1 MGKVSCGLCSLG
13 MSGRVFHGPL
23 IDAHPGFVLKAVL
36 ERTKNEASKF
46 YPDIKTYRK
55 YEDLLNDTEIEL
67 LVVNVPDHLHH
78 PFSKQAL
85 EAGKHLVVEKPF
97 TMTVEEGED
106 IIKLAEKKNLN
117 VFVYQNRRWD
127 SDFLAVKKVLESGQ
141 LGRVVEFE
149 AHYDRF
155 RPDPPIG
162 TWKEDEKLGPG
173 LLYNLG
179 AHLIDQVLVLFGQP
193 KSIYAEIRKLRKN
206 TGIVDF
212 FTLNLYYPEMTATL
226 KSSYLVKKA
235 PAKYILHGDKGSFI
249 KSGMDP
255 QEERLNKGWKAD
267 AADIGLEPKEYW
279 GKIFTDQTG
288 QEGELIISPKGN
300 YMKFYDGVFAGLN
313 GKKDAGVNAGQGLD
327 VIRII
332 EAAIESNKLGKR
344 IHFESLK

>member
-1 MGKVSCGLCSLG
+1 MKRIKCGLCSFG

-23 IDAHPGFVLKAVL
+23 LEAHPGFELYAVL

-55 YEDLLNDTEIEL
+55 YQDLLYDKEISL
-67 LVVNVPDHLHH
+67 LIVNVPDHLHH
-78 PFSKQAL
+78 SFCMQAL

-97 TMTVEEGED
+97 TMTVKDGEE
-106 IIKLAEKKNLN
+106 IIELAEKKNLN

-127 SDFLAVKKVLESGQ
+127 SDFLAIKKTLETGQ

-155 RPDPPIG
+155 RPDPPTG

-206 TGIVDF
+206 TGIVDYF
-212 FTLNLYYPEMTATL
+212 NLNLYYPEMTATL
-226 KSSYLVKKA
+226 KSSYLVKEA
-235 PAKYILHGDKGSFI
+235 PAKYIIHGDKGSFI
-249 KSGMDP
+249 KSGGDP
-255 QEERLNKGWKAD
+255 QEDRLNKGWKAD
-267 AADIGLEPKEYW
+267 HPDIGLEPKEDW
-279 GKIFTDQTG
+279 GRVYTEFTDA
-288 QEGELIISPKGN
+288 EGELIESPRGN
-300 YMKFYDGVFAGLN
+300 FMRFYDGVFEQFR
-313 GKKDAGVNAGQGLD
+313 GKKGSGVSANEGLD

-332 EAAIESNKLGKR
+332 EAAIQSNKEGRR
-344 IHFESLK
+344 ILILPA

>member
-1 MGKVSCGLCSLG
+1 MEKVRCGLCSFG

-23 IDAHPGFVLKAVL
+23 LEAHPGFELYAVL

-46 YPDIKTYRK
+46 YPDVKIYRK
-55 YEDLLNDTEIEL
+55 YEDLLNDEEIAL
-67 LVVNVPDHLHH
+67 LIVNVPDHLHYS
-78 PFSKQAL
+78 FCMQAL

-97 TMTVEEGED
+97 TMTVKDGEE
-106 IIKLAEKKNLN
+106 IIELAEKKNLN

-127 SDFLAVKKVLESGQ
+127 SDFIAVKKILETGQ

-155 RPDPPIG
+155 RPDPPRG

-206 TGIVDF
+206 TGIIDYF
-212 FTLNLYYPEMTATL
+212 NLNLYYPEMTATL
-226 KSSYLVKKA
+226 KSSYLVKEA
-235 PAKYILHGDKGSFI
+235 PAKYIIHGDKGSFI
-249 KSGMDP
+249 KSGADP
-255 QEERLNKGWKAD
+255 QEERLNKGWKANNP
-267 AADIGLEPKEYW
+267 DIGLEPKEDW
-279 GKIFTDQTG
+279 GRVYTEFTAT
-288 QEGELIISPKGN
+288 EGELIESPRGN
-300 YMKFYDGVFAGLN
+300 YLRFYDGVFEQLS
-313 GKKDAGVNAGQGLD
+313 GKKGSGVSANEGLD

-332 EAAIESNKLGKR
+332 EAAIESDILGKR
-344 IHFESLK
+344 IHFENSQ